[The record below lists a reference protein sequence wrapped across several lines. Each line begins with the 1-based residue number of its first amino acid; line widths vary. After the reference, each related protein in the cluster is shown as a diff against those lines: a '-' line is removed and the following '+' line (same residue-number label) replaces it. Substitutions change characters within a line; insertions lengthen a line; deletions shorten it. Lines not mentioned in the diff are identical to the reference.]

1 MLRRQWIEDRD
12 GFLMVYSIVD
22 KTSFDDLSNFYE
34 LIEQVKEDQLEKGVP
49 LVLVANKAD
58 LVEVGCSRAHS
69 LSLLCA
75 HTLTPDPPPT
85 TATQSHQGARQG
97 SRARMECCLRRDLGQ
112 VGYQRNAGL

>member
-58 LVEVGCSRAHS
+58 LVEVGFSRAHTRS
-69 LSLLCA
+69 PSSV
-75 HTLTPDPPPT
+75 HT
-85 TATQSHQGARQG
+85 H
-97 SRARMECCLRRDLGQ
+97 
-112 VGYQRNAGL
+112 